1 MAWADINKP
10 TRLQQFMI
18 PVVNKEATG
27 KPERSGGFLMFGRK
41 YDEGLKAFTFIRDF
55 AMDDQVLH

>member
-10 TRLQQFMI
+10 TRPQQLMI

-27 KPERSGGFLMFGRK
+27 KPERSGGFLMFWRRYG
-41 YDEGLKAFTFIRDF
+41 E
-55 AMDDQVLH
+55 